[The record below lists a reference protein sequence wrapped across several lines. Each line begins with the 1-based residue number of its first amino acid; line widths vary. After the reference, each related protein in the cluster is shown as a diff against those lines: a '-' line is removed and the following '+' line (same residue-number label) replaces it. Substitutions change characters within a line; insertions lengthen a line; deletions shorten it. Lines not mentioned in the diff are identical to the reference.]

1 MKAAILT
8 SIDKKFE
15 MSWKRLAKEPAK
27 GKKGTDEVI
36 LQVNRLKKCLKWST
50 AYSILQNYCA
60 KIIQPYH
67 NNEAVTI
74 IKWFWV
80 EFGEQNFK
88 KDIAPTPKE
97 FFEWYCDSSTILAEI
112 KNEQD

>member
-1 MKAAILT
+1 MKEAVLT

-15 MSWKRLAKEPAK
+15 MSWKRLAKEPVK
-27 GKKGTDEVI
+27 GKKGADAVM
-36 LQVNRLKKCLKWST
+36 LQLSRLKKCLKWST

-67 NNEAVTI
+67 NSEATTI
-74 IKWFWV
+74 VKWFWV
-80 EFGEQNFK
+80 EYGEENFK

-97 FFEWYCDSSTILAEI
+97 FFEWYCDSYTIQKEI
-112 KNEQD
+112 ENEQD